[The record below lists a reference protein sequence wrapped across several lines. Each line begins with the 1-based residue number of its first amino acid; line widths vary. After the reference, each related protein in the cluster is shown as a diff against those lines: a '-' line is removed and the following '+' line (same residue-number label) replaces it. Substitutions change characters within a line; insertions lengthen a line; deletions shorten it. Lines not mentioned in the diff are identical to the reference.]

1 MRTCVGRVGGFKRRH
16 PYRPRKTKLVAS
28 LVNQLRQGT
37 LDTETLLRV
46 TLTLMLAVG
55 SISII
60 EPSPYELLFFIL
72 LPITFFYHFVLTRVT
87 FTLLLFTGFFC
98 LAEWIALT
106 PYFDDRPVLLDN
118 EALGTPTLYTI
129 ESTYLFCSAVLF
141 AIIFSRHTQARL
153 RLALLAYTFSCLV
166 AASWAIAAFLHVPGF
181 SASHYDDHRFAG
193 PFKDPNVLG
202 SYCVLGAVYLIQ
214 RIMIG
219 SPRMRLPNLLGLGI
233 VLFGGIFLPFS
244 RGAWGAM
251 VFSAL
256 VLIVTTYFTADRKG
270 MRRNILMSVAGVGI
284 LLGIGALYILAD
296 PDLANFLLGR
306 AKLEQDYDGGSTGR
320 FGNQRRAIPMLLE
333 RPLGFGPHRFLMYF
347 DLDPHNSYIGAF
359 SSAGWL
365 GGFTFFLFVSLTT
378 FIAIRLLFAPTP
390 SRRQAQVFVPALLSV
405 FLQGLQIDIDHWRFM
420 FLMVGAVWGIE
431 AARVRERVGVPAP
444 RQPARAP
451 LAPVGQA

>member
-1 MRTCVGRVGGFKRRH
+1 MAQV
-16 PYRPRKTKLVAS
+16 
-28 LVNQLRQGT
+28 RQGT
-37 LDTETLLRV
+37 LQTETLLRV

-72 LPITFFYHFVLTRVT
+72 LPVTLLYHFVLTRVT
-87 FTLLLFTGFFC
+87 FTLFLLMGLFS
-98 LAEWIALT
+98 LAEWVALT
-106 PYFDDRPVLLDN
+106 PYFQDRPVLLDN
-118 EALGTPTLYTI
+118 EALGTPSLYTI

-141 AIIFSRHTQARL
+141 AIIFSRQTRERL
-153 RLALLAYTFSCLV
+153 GLALTAYTFSCLV
-166 AASWAIAAFLHVPGF
+166 AALWAIAGFVQVPGF

-219 SPRMRLPNLLGLGI
+219 SPRMRVYNLLGLGI

-251 VFSAL
+251 VFAAIL
-256 VLIVTTYFTADRKG
+256 LIVTTYVTADRRG
-270 MRRNILMSVAGVGI
+270 MRRNIIISVGGVVM
-284 LLGIGALYILAD
+284 LIGAAMLAVLAN
-296 PDLANFLLGR
+296 PDLGGFLLDR
-306 AKLEQDYDGGSTGR
+306 AKLVQDYDGGSTGR
-320 FGNQRRAIPMLLE
+320 FGNQRRAIAMLMD

-359 SSAGWL
+359 SSAGWI
-365 GGFTFFLFVSLTT
+365 GGFTFLLFVGVTS
-378 FIAIRLLFAPTP
+378 FIALRLLFVATP
-390 SRRQAQVFVPALLSV
+390 SRRQAQVIVPALMAV

-431 AARVRERVGVPAP
+431 AARVREKVGLV
-444 RQPARAP
+444 ARTRSFRDPVAP
-451 LAPVGQA
+451 LVQADPVS